1 MKRLFKILLM
11 MTMMTFFIIL
21 PVYSDSEPRIAI
33 VGGGIGGATTAHYLR
48 ELFPDPTATV
58 DLFEAHKVGGRLA
71 TTMIAGREYE
81 TGGSIIHPS
90 NFYMKNF
97 TSLLGLKSRTGTL
110 ELFGIYNGK
119 EYIFKESPWFL
130 MTQVK
135 MLWRYGWSAIK
146 FEPWISNMIDNFKN
160 NKVIISTISTVVQ
173 SVNDLTEK
181 YCVLDYI
188 FLTTT
193 FLNFTHYMSFLNFI
207 LGAVSSAGAGSK
219 LWSVHGGNKRVPE
232 ELLKQAEVK
241 VHNAL
246 VTEVVLQEN
255 GKFLMHISRLDLP
268 KNQQLTNSSE
278 YDIVIITVPLINGV
292 SNIRFKG
299 FTPDIHNL
307 SGKYH
312 HTVATLVHGRI
323 NHSALKL
330 DSSSNIEVILTTNPE
345 LFFNSIGKQY
355 PVDYTKGEKVPDVWK
370 VFSKK
375 PLSESD
381 INYLFEKVEE
391 KKVIDWSAYPHY
403 TPPESLQPFILHQGL
418 YYTSAIEWAASAME
432 MSAIAGR
439 NVALLV
445 HSNWHGV
452 SSKIDQIISSGKE
465 EL

>member
-160 NKVIISTISTVVQ
+160 P
-173 SVNDLTEK
+173 
-181 YCVLDYI
+181 
-188 FLTTT
+188 TT
-193 FLNFTHYMSFLNFI
+193 FTVCPCDLLIDMAKLNLTGNC
-207 LGAVSSAGAGSK
+207 AVSSAGAGSK